1 VGTQG
6 RALSANAQHALAVF
20 RSDSLREARRT
31 VFTDRYLL
39 ASTELNVLN
48 VILSQER

>member
-1 VGTQG
+1 MPLVVV
-6 RALSANAQHALAVF
+6 AIVF
-20 RSDSLREARRT
+20 T